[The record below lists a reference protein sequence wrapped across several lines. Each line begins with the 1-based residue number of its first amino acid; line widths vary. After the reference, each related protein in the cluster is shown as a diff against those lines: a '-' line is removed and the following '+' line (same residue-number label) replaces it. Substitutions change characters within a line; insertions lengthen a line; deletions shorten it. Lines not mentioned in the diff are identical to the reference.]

1 MHVYSSKPII
11 NGLKQFSINGVK
23 LKNKKN
29 LSWQQ
34 KKEAVLPRIQ

>member
-1 MHVYSSKPII
+1 MP
-11 NGLKQFSINGVK
+11 KQFGTNGVNIK
-23 LKNKKN
+23 KQKN